1 MNNEAILEEEI
12 EVLYNDCY
20 GGWGISQKAYELY
33 KTRNNNVS
41 PRGSR
46 KIIRTDPI
54 LIQIYHELGKDFDT
68 KYSKTE
74 IDIFPK
80 KYANYINIKEY
91 DGLESV
97 DIDYAQYELDNIKN
111 KIKEILHSALSNDE
125 KINELN
131 KIIIN

>member
-1 MNNEAILEEEI
+1 MNIEDISEEEI

-20 GGWGISQKAYELY
+20 GGWNISQKAYELY

-41 PRGSR
+41 PRIR
-46 KIIRTDPI
+46 RNIIRTDPI
-54 LIQIYHELGKDFDT
+54 LIKIYHELGADFDT
-68 KYSKTE
+68 KHSKTE

-97 DIDYAQYELDNIKN
+97 DIDYTKYELDNIKN
-111 KIKEILHSALSNDE
+111 KMKEILQSSLSNDE

-131 KIIIN
+131 KIIC

>member
-41 PRGSR
+41 PRRRR

>member
-41 PRGSR
+41 PRRRR

-54 LIQIYHELGKDFDT
+54 LIQIWHELGPDFDT

-111 KIKEILHSALSNDE
+111 KIKEILQSSISNDE

-131 KIIIN
+131 KIIC

>member
-1 MNNEAILEEEI
+1 MNIEAILEEEI
-12 EVLYNDCY
+12 GVLYNACY
-20 GGWGISQKAYELY
+20 GGWGISPKAYELY

-41 PRGSR
+41 PRGRR

-54 LIQIYHELGKDFDT
+54 LIQIYHELGPDFDT

-80 KYANYINIKEY
+80 KYANYITFTEY
-91 DGLESV
+91 DGSESV

-111 KIKEILHSALSNDE
+111 KIKEILQSSFSNDE

-131 KIIIN
+131 KIIC

>member
-1 MNNEAILEEEI
+1 MNIEDISEEEI

-20 GGWGISQKAYELY
+20 GGWDISQKAYELY

-41 PRGSR
+41 PRIR
-46 KIIRTDPI
+46 RNIIRTDPI
-54 LIQIYHELGKDFDT
+54 LIQIYHELGSDFDT
-68 KYSKTE
+68 KHSKTK

-97 DIDYAQYELDNIKN
+97 DIDYTKYELDNIKN
-111 KIKEILHSALSNDE
+111 KIKEILQSSLSNDE
-125 KINELN
+125 KINEFTRL
-131 KIIIN
+131 KI

>member
-1 MNNEAILEEEI
+1 MNIEAILEEEI
-12 EVLYNDCY
+12 GVLYNACY
-20 GGWGISQKAYELY
+20 GGWGISPKAYELY

-41 PRGSR
+41 PRGRR

-54 LIQIYHELGKDFDT
+54 LIQIYHELGYDFDT

-80 KYANYINIKEY
+80 KYANYITFTEY
-91 DGLESV
+91 DGSESV

-111 KIKEILHSALSNDE
+111 KIKEILQSSFSNDE

-131 KIIIN
+131 KIIC

>member
-1 MNNEAILEEEI
+1 MNIEAILEEEI
-12 EVLYNDCY
+12 GVLYNACY
-20 GGWGISQKAYELY
+20 GGWGISPKAYELY

-41 PRGSR
+41 PRG
-46 KIIRTDPI
+46 KIKKIRTDPI
-54 LIQIYHELGKDFDT
+54 LIQIWHELGPDFDT

-80 KYANYINIKEY
+80 KYANYITFTEY
-91 DGLESV
+91 DGSESV

-111 KIKEILHSALSNDE
+111 KIKEILQSSFSNDE

-131 KIIIN
+131 KIIC